1 MPNTRIPTI
10 AVPGN
15 GVTIGIGSLP
25 HRDLGQ
31 GVEFALGATGIPTI
45 PSLPKRSPAEGLIVQ
60 AMVGIPGVTVGQY
73 GAIAVHVDKVDP
85 MTPVT
90 TDLQHDAFAAFGAF
104 LETAARLPEPPT
116 TVKWQL
122 VGPVTLGMA
131 LLRAG
136 VPVHDAFDV
145 AIRAV
150 RSHLQSLLDAVEA
163 ALPGCTQIVF
173 VDEPDM
179 VDLTDASFP
188 LAPDTAIDLVSGA
201 LAAIETRAISGLH
214 VCGQADWPSL
224 MSAGPQV
231 LSLPAPGGGDAA
243 IVQAAGYLQQF
254 LSRGGVVAWGAVIT
268 DGPISSTVERPWRQL
283 SELWCRLVERG
294 CDHLLLRQQ
303 AMISPECGLGVHSPA
318 VAERVFRVAAEL
330 GNRVHDQATASRFV
344 LGA

>member
-1 MPNTRIPTI
+1 MGTAKTHQ
-10 AVPGN
+10 APGN
-15 GVTIGIGSLP
+15 GITIGIGSLP
-25 HRDLGQ
+25 HRDLAQ
-31 GVEFALGATGIPTI
+31 AIQFALGATGIPTI

-73 GAIAVHVDKVDP
+73 GAIAVHVDRVDP
-85 MTPVT
+85 MRPVT
-90 TDLQHDAFAAFGAF
+90 TDLQHDAFSAFRAF
-104 LETAARLPEPPT
+104 LEAAAQLPEPPT
-116 TVKWQL
+116 AVKWQL
-122 VGPVTLGMA
+122 VGPVTLGIA

-150 RSHLQSLLDAVEA
+150 RSHLQSLLDAVDT

-179 VDLTDASFP
+179 AHLTDAAFP

-201 LAAIETRAISGLH
+201 LAAIETRAVSGLH
-214 VCGQADWPSL
+214 VCGDADWPSL

-231 LSLPAPGGGDAA
+231 LSVPAPSGSGAS
-243 IVQAAGYLQQF
+243 IVQSGGYLQQF
-254 LSRGGVVAWGAVIT
+254 LARGGVVAWGAVIT
-268 DGPISSTVERPWRQL
+268 DGPISTTVERPWRQL

-303 AMISPECGLGVHSPA
+303 SMISPECGLGVHSPA
-318 VAERVFRVAAEL
+318 VAERVFRVAGEL